1 MRKEIGR
8 VVIRPKDAK
17 TGREQDCMYVQTFV
31 CSNKTET
38 ELRMKMIE
46 EKKDCRVPYTRV
58 KTKQDDT
65 RLSRVGFG

>member
-1 MRKEIGR
+1 MRKEMGR

-17 TGREQDCMYVQTFV
+17 TSREQGCMYEQTFV

-46 EKKDCRVPYTRV
+46 RKRKFVEYLTRE
-58 KTKQDDT
+58 
-65 RLSRVGFG
+65 